1 MYRFNLKEACLLDVS
16 GELSPA
22 AHKEL
27 FAYISQNPA
36 ARLEYESIL
45 RRYSRL
51 QSLPIPEPSAEQR
64 ARIPAEI
71 KASIRRTIKQ
81 QKLASAHPLRRHW
94 ALTGVAAIAAG
105 LLVTVCIGLGLRA
118 LQSHQ

>member
-22 AHKEL
+22 AQKEL
-27 FAYISQNPA
+27 FAYISQNPN
-36 ARLEYESIL
+36 ARLEYESI
-45 RRYSRL
+45 RRRFDRL

-71 KASIRRTIKQ
+71 KASIRHTIKQ
-81 QKLASAHPLRRHW
+81 QKLATAHPMRKHW
-94 ALTGVAAIAAG
+94 ALSGIAAIAAG
-105 LLVTVCIGLGLRA
+105 VMVTASIG
-118 LQSHQ
+118 